1 MLIFPTYKSVAKINI
16 GDSMDVVEAIILR
29 EPWEIS
35 RRLQELTLPKN
46 KLLEVRD
53 IAIHEGSN
61 ATEFHAANAS
71 GTFKYHHGIWAL
83 RHSFVGSDWVLDRSN
98 GVETIQNEGL
108 KVIVGFCNVDLAC
121 VDWHDPQPRTKK
133 GSGVERAASPALFDN
148 LPQYAPRQTGERQF
162 FYLMVDEKG
171 AVELSRPV
179 IKLGRFTAMIE
190 RIYLSNGSDDDGT
203 RIMKEIPDAVI
214 EFDPQIARKA

>member
-1 MLIFPTYKSVAKINI
+1 
-16 GDSMDVVEAIILR
+16 MDMVHAIILR
-29 EPWEIS
+29 EPWEITP
-35 RRLQELTLPKN
+35 RLQALTLPKN

-53 IAIHEGSN
+53 IAVHEGSN
-61 ATEFHAANAS
+61 ETEFHAANAS

-83 RHSFVGSDWVLDRSN
+83 RHLFVGGDWALDRSN
-98 GVETIQNEGL
+98 GVETIRNKGL
-108 KVIVGFCNVDLAC
+108 KIIVGFCNVDLAC

-133 GSGVERAASPALFDN
+133 GSGVERTASLFPD
-148 LPQYAPRQTGERQF
+148 LPQYAPRQTGEWQF

-179 IKLGRFTAMIE
+179 IKLGRFTAMVE

-203 RIMKEIPDAVI
+203 GITKDMPDAVV
-214 EFDPQIARKA
+214 EFDPQIARKAAV